1 MKRIRQKNLR
11 CRAAAM
17 ALLAFT
23 LFLAGCGK
31 ETSGSEETLAESTA
45 ESMEQ
50 TASTEQTVTAEP
62 TVSADTEESDTPDS
76 SEDTPGRFQYNEKLF
91 ALGLP
96 VVTEEQAKADGKT
109 VLTLQASLVNP
120 WLKDSIAGF
129 NRQSA
134 DYFVR
139 LEETYEDGVKD
150 RVAAEIV
157 AGRGPDILT
166 GSVLEISES
175 VLEKEVLVDLAPGLD
190 AMGITDEEY
199 FPGVRALPMGDKVYG
214 IRTYL
219 TPHGYWIRE
228 SVLGGRELPDIATLV
243 EKLYTYPDQETV
255 WRTNARSV
263 RILEYLLCGSE
274 DLWGM
279 IDWEKGTCDFSGEL
293 FAKMLEIAKR
303 YADPEGRTEETED
316 KWMVSFYSPV
326 SNTPR
331 RQLEKE
337 GKVIINYSFDNGYY
351 PAYESISEV
360 LMMNANSEHQEG
372 VWAFFEYVL
381 GEEGQCYAAGN
392 SYLAVNREM
401 SKSCMEYYLRGLEEG
416 WFKTTAEFT
425 PETIEELYAFTEQA
439 RPLPLRTKEV
449 LDIIYEESETFW
461 AGDKPLEE
469 VCDVIQKRVQIYISE
484 NM

>member
-1 MKRIRQKNLR
+1 MKRTRHWNLR
-11 CRAAAM
+11 RQTAAVLLLVS
-17 ALLAFT
+17 ALFVA
-23 LFLAGCGK
+23 ACGGEAAEGK
-31 ETSGSEETLAESTA
+31 EPPLESTA
-45 ESMEQ
+45 TEQ
-50 TASTEQTVTAEP
+50 TAAAS
-62 TVSADTEESDTPDS
+62 TEESKTPVS
-76 SEDTPGRFQYNEKLF
+76 PEDGTVPTEGTSGRFQYNEKLS

-96 VVTEEQAKADGKT
+96 VVSEEQALADGKT

-120 WLKDSIAGF
+120 WLRDSIAGF

-139 LEETYEDGVKD
+139 LEETYEDGAED
-150 RVAAEIV
+150 RLAAEIV

-175 VLEKEVLVDLAPGLD
+175 ILEKEMLVDLAQGLD

-199 FPGVRALPMGDKVYG
+199 FPGVRALTMGDKVYG
-214 IRTYL
+214 IRSYL
-219 TPHGYWIRE
+219 TPLGRWMRE
-228 SVLGGRELPDIATLV
+228 SVLGSRELPDIETLV
-243 EKLYTYPDQETV
+243 EKLYTYPDQDAV
-255 WRTNARSV
+255 WHTNARSV
-263 RILEYLLCGSE
+263 AILEYLLCGSE

-279 IDWEKGTCDFSGEL
+279 IDWEKGTCDFSGEM
-293 FAKMLEIAKR
+293 FARMLEIARR
-303 YADPEGRTEETED
+303 YADPEGITSETEE
-316 KWMVSFYSPV
+316 KWIVYYYNPV

-331 RQLEKE
+331 KQLESE
-337 GKVIINYSFDNGYY
+337 EKVIINFPFDDGYY
-351 PAYESISEV
+351 PAYTSLSEV

-372 VWAFFEYVL
+372 VWAFFAYVL
-381 GEEGQCYAAGN
+381 GEEGQYYAAGS

-401 SKSCMEYYLRGLEEG
+401 SKNCMEYYLRGLEEG

-425 PETIEELYAFTEQA
+425 PETIEELYTFTDQA

-449 LDIIYEESETFW
+449 LDIIYEEAQTFW
-461 AGDKPLEE
+461 SGDKPLEE